1 MGGGHED
8 SCGQRVMRSGTAA
21 ALAGGMIGSMQ
32 AAWTDRPLIAD
43 QVSAHVRFAA
53 QNIAR
58 ATAVFGMS
66 VAYKV
71 RNQCLACE
79 TSDSGVVGGNKN
91 RLQCE
96 CYSRISVM
104 QPHATAFVE
113 RNPSIPVSFLA
124 SESGAALHL

>member
-21 ALAGGMIGSMQ
+21 ALAGGMVGSMQ

-66 VAYKV
+66 VAYKA

-79 TSDSGVVGGNKN
+79 RSGSGVVGKTRTVCNANAAVGY
-91 RLQCE
+91 LSCSPTCLAIVE
-96 CYSRISVM
+96 C
-104 QPHATAFVE
+104 
-113 RNPSIPVSFLA
+113 NPSIPVSFLA
-124 SESGAALHL
+124 SKSGAALHL